1 MLAKKLPGH
10 FNVGKGQAGLLVFC
24 TGIHKKCRAS
34 FVFVVCVASQYELA
48 LLICQTGKAAP
59 GKSGDTQW
67 LSALAYPTL
76 GGNANVKF
84 TALAPVKMLDWEMP
98 LC

>member
-1 MLAKKLPGH
+1 MNWL
-10 FNVGKGQAGLLVFC
+10 GL
-24 TGIHKKCRAS
+24 
-34 FVFVVCVASQYELA
+34 FVKPARPV
-48 LLICQTGKAAP
+48 P
-59 GKSGDTQW
+59 GKSGDAQW